1 MPFEVEYK
9 KLRNECDPEIFKFND
24 TSELKPLDG
33 IIGQKRA
40 VEAIEFGLKVR
51 MSGYNIYMS
60 GITGSGKTSYA
71 QSYIKKVAA
80 KDKTPD
86 DWCYIYNFDDPN
98 QPLSVN
104 LPAGMGRKFQ
114 KDMDNFIKE
123 VGSEIARVFDS
134 KDYEKEKAEIVKDY
148 QEKRNELLEKL
159 NEEVEKQGFKVKTNA
174 TGVYFLPIIDGK
186 TLSMQE
192 YADLDDSV
200 KYEINKKS
208 DEVQRQTVEIIHKIR
223 EIEKWAENKISEW
236 ENAIALQV
244 VESLIIE
251 LKTRYRDYG
260 KILNYL
266 DNVQKDIL
274 ENLDEFR
281 NTEKTQQEMTILT
294 YLSRRSGFKADR
306 YKINLFVDNSKLKG
320 APVIVDF
327 NPTFYNLVG
336 KIEYENELG
345 VITTDFTKIKPG
357 NLHLANGGYLILQAK
372 DVLTNYQSWELLKR
386 VLKTKKI
393 EVENIKE
400 LLGIVAVS
408 TLKPEPI
415 SVNVKVILI
424 GSELIYQLL
433 YEYDEDFR
441 KLFKIK
447 ADFDY
452 EMERN
457 KTNIMKLARFISGF
471 CTREDVRHFD
481 RTGVAGV
488 VEYSSRLVEDQKK
501 MTTRFN
507 DIVEILCEA
516 STWAELDNSSLV
528 RIEHVKKAIAEKEK
542 RSNRY
547 DEKLLELMRDD
558 TIMIDTQGEVI
569 GQING
574 LSIIDTGDYAFG
586 KPSRI
591 TATTYMGKSGIINI
605 EREVNMSG
613 RSHSKG
619 VLILSGYIGQKYAQ
633 RIPLSLSASLCF
645 EQLYGSVDGDSASS
659 AELYAL
665 LSSLAEVPIKQGMAV
680 TGSVNQRGEIQPIG
694 GATQKIEGFF
704 ELCKIRGLTGEQGV
718 IIPYSNIRNLMLKD
732 EVVEA
737 VKEGKFHIYPI
748 KTIDEGIE
756 ILTGMKA
763 GKQKKDGSY
772 PKGTINGLVY
782 EKLKRFAEQ
791 AKRGETKRKSG
802 ANRKKKS
809 ETQ

>member
-1 MPFEVEYK
+1 
-9 KLRNECDPEIFKFND
+9 
-24 TSELKPLDG
+24 
-33 IIGQKRA
+33 
-40 VEAIEFGLKVR
+40 
-51 MSGYNIYMS
+51 
-60 GITGSGKTSYA
+60 
-71 QSYIKKVAA
+71 
-80 KDKTPD
+80 
-86 DWCYIYNFDDPN
+86 
-98 QPLSVN
+98 
-104 LPAGMGRKFQ
+104 
-114 KDMDNFIKE
+114 
-123 VGSEIARVFDS
+123 
-134 KDYEKEKAEIVKDY
+134 
-148 QEKRNELLEKL
+148 
-159 NEEVEKQGFKVKTNA
+159 
-174 TGVYFLPIIDGK
+174 
-186 TLSMQE
+186 
-192 YADLDDSV
+192 
-200 KYEINKKS
+200 
-208 DEVQRQTVEIIHKIR
+208 
-223 EIEKWAENKISEW
+223 
-236 ENAIALQV
+236 
-244 VESLIIE
+244 
-251 LKTRYRDYG
+251 
-260 KILNYL
+260 
-266 DNVQKDIL
+266 
-274 ENLDEFR
+274 
-281 NTEKTQQEMTILT
+281 
-294 YLSRRSGFKADR
+294 
-306 YKINLFVDNSKLKG
+306 
-320 APVIVDF
+320 
-327 NPTFYNLVG
+327 
-336 KIEYENELG
+336 
-345 VITTDFTKIKPG
+345 
-357 NLHLANGGYLILQAK
+357 
-372 DVLTNYQSWELLKR
+372 
-386 VLKTKKI
+386 
-393 EVENIKE
+393 
-400 LLGIVAVS
+400 
-408 TLKPEPI
+408 
-415 SVNVKVILI
+415 
-424 GSELIYQLL
+424 
-433 YEYDEDFR
+433 
-441 KLFKIK
+441 
-447 ADFDY
+447 
-452 EMERN
+452 MERN